1 MHNAAVDAWFFLQSQ
16 ADAVFATKTY
26 WPDRHYAQV
35 ALPDANR
42 TFTYVYEDR
51 IDLIPRA
58 VLYFFATFVPRKEVE
73 KPANE
78 YLAAIAD
85 KNGHPLEGGKLYKIN
100 VPKDMP
106 VKQFWAL
113 TVYDRATF
121 AFIYTDSGRTTLSS
135 LDLPKMKSNADGSVT
150 LYVGPEAP
158 AGLESNWIPTRGKR
172 PFPMLRFYGATD
184 TLYEKTFKMPD
195 FEQAE

>member
-1 MHNAAVDAWFFLQSQ
+1 MRPSPEEG
-16 ADAVFATKTY
+16 Y
-26 WPDRHYAQV
+26 WPDRHYTGV

-42 TFTYVYEDR
+42 TFTYVYNDR

-58 VLYFFATFVPRKEVE
+58 LLYFFATFLPE
-73 KPANE
+73 KDADRPANQ

-85 KNGHPLEGGKLYKIN
+85 KNGHPLEGGKLYSLT

-121 AFIYTDSGRTTLSS
+121 AFIYTDSERTTLSS
-135 LDLPKMKSNADGSVT
+135 LDLAKMKANADGSVT
-150 LYVGPEAP
+150 LYVGPGASGWKRTGFRPAASAP
-158 AGLESNWIPTRGKR
+158 CRCCASTVRRTPSTTRPSRCLISRKCSSR
-172 PFPMLRFYGATD
+172 S
-184 TLYEKTFKMPD
+184 MP
-195 FEQAE
+195 